1 MPITLG
7 ILAQSRQ
14 AVATGAFDLLE
25 STVLTGSQASVSF
38 TNLTTKYAAS
48 YQHLQLRMT
57 LRQDTNSNGMQ
68 IRFNGDSGSNYFYHY
83 LEGNGS
89 SVASAGGSYT
99 SVFDFGAAALL
110 EPANLFSAN
119 VVDILDPFET
129 TKNKTVRMLNG
140 HSGTYRRIALASG
153 AWFNTAS
160 VTSIAV
166 LPNTSNWVSGCRFS
180 LYGIRGS

>member
-1 MPITLG
+1 
-7 ILAQSRQ
+7 
-14 AVATGAFDLLE
+14 
-25 STVLTGSQASVSF
+25 
-38 TNLTTKYAAS
+38 
-48 YQHLQLRMT
+48 
-57 LRQDTNSNGMQ
+57 MQ
-68 IRFNGDSGSNYFYHY
+68 IRFNGDSGSNYAYHY
-83 LEGNGS
+83 LDGNGS
-89 SVASAGGSYT
+89 SVSSTGQSYN
-99 SVFDFGAAALL
+99 SIFDFGAAALL

-166 LPNTSNWVSGCRFS
+166 LPNTSNWVSGSRFS
-180 LYGIRGS
+180 LYGIKATA